1 MDFSFAFF
9 RFQMCMQFDRFYFV
23 FVEHTDLGCLLN
35 TLAEKALFHPHE
47 IIIVHLQPKI
57 ELERMKGKRRGEYHV
72 VVRNDSVSRVTLEG
86 DWHQSLS
93 VFILVPLIQ
102 YFRLFITNWCL
113 RLNTTWSNDF
123 ESIAIIIV
131 VDFVFAFAYFNFFL
145 STFYCSSRIDL
156 KS

>member
-1 MDFSFAFF
+1 
-9 RFQMCMQFDRFYFV
+9 MQFDRFYFV

-86 DWHQSLS
+86 DWHQSLFGVYPRPSHSIFS
-93 VFILVPLIQ
+93 VIYYKLMFTVEYDLIQ
-102 YFRLFITNWCL
+102 
-113 RLNTTWSNDF
+113 
-123 ESIAIIIV
+123 
-131 VDFVFAFAYFNFFL
+131 
-145 STFYCSSRIDL
+145 
-156 KS
+156 